1 MKNKTVVQRGAHKR
15 KRNVAS
21 AVSLPALV
29 IKQAPEPIVA
39 FTRALRVEIFNRAAE
54 ELFGYRASQVLG
66 TSVLNLLS
74 ENFAAAYC
82 AEFERLLSEGQ
93 SASALNLPRVWT
105 GRRADGVEFPL
116 EAYIF
121 KMEGAGEIWGT
132 AMLRDISA
140 REAERRRLES
150 ERAALEVQVQEL
162 ADKRMAALAQMER
175 ELRTS
180 EARYRGMIESQ
191 QALIVRVDAAGR
203 FTYVNDVYCRT
214 FGRQREEL
222 LGKTFQPLVHPDDL
236 AATLEAMKGLVVPP
250 HRIYVEQR
258 ALTTDGW
265 RWLAWEDYAIRDE
278 DGATV
283 EIQGVG
289 TDITEQKRAEES
301 LRVQR
306 DLGLR
311 LGAARDLSQVLD
323 AVLDA
328 ACSIEGIDSGG
339 IYLFDRARQN
349 LALVAHRGL
358 SNEFIEKSRRYDANT
373 PQVQMVRQGKPLYI
387 NYVASGQLDNL
398 REKEKL
404 LSVTVFPILF
414 EGQVIA
420 AVNLGSHTHVE
431 IPMSSRAS
439 LDLIASQVG
448 SALTRTEAEAALRE
462 SERNLQTLFDTL
474 DDFLFILDDAGN
486 IVQVNPVVLNRLGY
500 AREELVGQSVLML
513 HPQARR
519 QEALAI
525 ITAML
530 RREAD
535 ACPVPLACKDGRLIP
550 VETKV
555 TRGFWG
561 EHSVLFGISRDISAR
576 QRAEIALRRHAEIL
590 EAVDFAAERFLGT
603 QTWAMHMPDVLARL
617 GQAAE
622 VSRVYVFEVVAEI
635 SGEFLCS
642 QRYEWCAPGIE
653 PQQENP
659 ELQNFPLI
667 AGGFRRW
674 ADALRAGKR
683 ISGAVAN
690 FPQVESETLAPQGIH
705 SLLVVPILVG
715 GTWWGFVGFDDC
727 ETEREWEESGIDA
740 LEAAARI
747 LGAAMR
753 RQQIETSLEQSKARN
768 AAIVNAIPDLMF
780 WLNQEGRI
788 LDYKASQLQDL
799 VRSPDQIV
807 GMTLREILPP
817 PVAELALQKVAATLD
832 SGQLQMFE
840 YELPMPRG
848 TQTFEARL
856 VPNAAPDAAADT
868 DQVLA
873 IVRNISERAVLE
885 QMKSDFINRAAHE
898 LRTPLTTVIMMAELL
913 QGGGSQAEM
922 QVYWQV
928 MQRELKRQ
936 RMLVEQLL
944 TAGRLEKGS
953 LQIAFTQLS
962 LADALRDAQSTV
974 QPQADAKQITLEMN
988 FGEGKWTVN
997 ASPDSL
1003 QQVFVNLLSNA
1014 VKFTPAGGNVQVEVA
1029 ETLPGVTVSVCDTG
1043 IGIPANEIEYLFTRF
1058 FRAQNAVV
1066 GEVPGSGIGL
1076 YLVKGIVEKLGG
1088 HVTVSSELNC
1098 GSMFQVWLPLAQE
1111 SPARI

>member
-1 MKNKTVVQRGAHKR
+1 M
-15 KRNVAS
+15 RNRSSGCV
-21 AVSLPALV
+21 
-29 IKQAPEPIVA
+29 
-39 FTRALRVEIFNRAAE
+39 
-54 ELFGYRASQVLG
+54 
-66 TSVLNLLS
+66 TSVS
-74 ENFAAAYC
+74 
-82 AEFERLLSEGQ
+82 
-93 SASALNLPRVWT
+93 
-105 GRRADGVEFPL
+105 
-116 EAYIF
+116 
-121 KMEGAGEIWGT
+121 K
-132 AMLRDISA
+132 
-140 REAERRRLES
+140 
-150 ERAALEVQVQEL
+150 
-162 ADKRMAALAQMER
+162 
-175 ELRTS
+175 
-180 EARYRGMIESQ
+180 
-191 QALIVRVDAAGR
+191 
-203 FTYVNDVYCRT
+203 
-214 FGRQREEL
+214 
-222 LGKTFQPLVHPDDL
+222 
-236 AATLEAMKGLVVPP
+236 
-250 HRIYVEQR
+250 
-258 ALTTDGW
+258 
-265 RWLAWEDYAIRDE
+265 
-278 DGATV
+278 
-283 EIQGVG
+283 
-289 TDITEQKRAEES
+289 
-301 LRVQR
+301 
-306 DLGLR
+306 
-311 LGAARDLSQVLD
+311 
-323 AVLDA
+323 
-328 ACSIEGIDSGG
+328 
-339 IYLFDRARQN
+339 
-349 LALVAHRGL
+349 
-358 SNEFIEKSRRYDANT
+358 
-373 PQVQMVRQGKPLYI
+373 
-387 NYVASGQLDNL
+387 
-398 REKEKL
+398 
-404 LSVTVFPILF
+404 
-414 EGQVIA
+414 
-420 AVNLGSHTHVE
+420 
-431 IPMSSRAS
+431 
-439 LDLIASQVG
+439 
-448 SALTRTEAEAALRE
+448 
-462 SERNLQTLFDTL
+462 
-474 DDFLFILDDAGN
+474 
-486 IVQVNPVVLNRLGY
+486 
-500 AREELVGQSVLML
+500 
-513 HPQARR
+513 
-519 QEALAI
+519 
-525 ITAML
+525 
-530 RREAD
+530 
-535 ACPVPLACKDGRLIP
+535 
-550 VETKV
+550 
-555 TRGFWG
+555 
-561 EHSVLFGISRDISAR
+561 
-576 QRAEIALRRHAEIL
+576 
-590 EAVDFAAERFLGT
+590 
-603 QTWAMHMPDVLARL
+603 
-617 GQAAE
+617 
-622 VSRVYVFEVVAEI
+622 
-635 SGEFLCS
+635 
-642 QRYEWCAPGIE
+642 
-653 PQQENP
+653 
-659 ELQNFPLI
+659 
-667 AGGFRRW
+667 
-674 ADALRAGKR
+674 
-683 ISGAVAN
+683 
-690 FPQVESETLAPQGIH
+690 
-705 SLLVVPILVG
+705 
-715 GTWWGFVGFDDC
+715 
-727 ETEREWEESGIDA
+727 
-740 LEAAARI
+740 AAARI